1 MKLAITTT
9 GQTLEAPTDRRFGR
23 ASAFGLYDLDTETYT
38 VIDNQQNVQAAQ
50 GAGIQ
55 AAQQVV
61 NSGAQALVTGHCGP
75 KAFRVLSAA
84 NVTVYN
90 CQAETVAGAI
100 EQFRAGQLQPAKAPD
115 VEGHWV

>member
-1 MKLAITTT
+1 M
-9 GQTLEAPTDRRFGR
+9 DRRFGR
-23 ASAFGLYDLDTETYT
+23 AVAFVVYDQDTEAYT
-38 VIDNQQNVQAAQ
+38 VVDNNQNVQAAQ

-55 AAQQVV
+55 AAQKVV

-90 CQAETVAGAI
+90 CQAETVAEAI
-100 EQFRAGQLQPAKAPD
+100 EQVQSGQLSPAQAPD
-115 VEGHWV
+115 VEGHWI